1 MQTIEIQTAQNVN
14 VEYPVATVG
23 DRIVAAI
30 IDQLI
35 MVGYLIAMIF
45 FYIWILNLTEGT
57 SLDFSVAYFIILFL
71 PFFFYHLLCE
81 TFLNGQSFG
90 KKLMKMRVV
99 KLDGS
104 QAGVGSYFLRW
115 ILAPI
120 DIYFTYGSVGLITIL
135 INGKGQRLGDL
146 AANTT
151 VVKLKAEMKLDDTI
165 LQVTPTNYEVKFPE
179 VENLNDKDISIV
191 KEVLDLNYK
200 KADSVT
206 YEKILLKS
214 KEAIEKKMGVNSAM
228 HPLIFLDTVLKDYNY
243 LLGKLED

>member
-14 VEYPVATVG
+14 IEYPVASIG
-23 DRIVAAI
+23 DRVVAGI

-35 MVGYLIAMIF
+35 MVGYLIAIIF
-45 FYIWILNLTEGT
+45 FYIWLLNVTEG
-57 SLDFSVAYFIILFL
+57 SAIYFPVAYFVILFL
-71 PFFFYHLLCE
+71 PLFFYHLLCE

-90 KKLMKMRVV
+90 KKIMKMRVV

-104 QAGVGSYFLRW
+104 QAGIGSYFLRW

-120 DIYFTYGSVGLITIL
+120 DIYFTYGSVGLITML

-151 VVKLKAEMKLDDTI
+151 VVKLKTEAKLDDTI
-165 LQVTPTNYEVKFPE
+165 LQATPVNYEVKFPE
-179 VENLNDKDISIV
+179 VSNLSDKDISVV

-200 KADSVT
+200 QPDVVV
-206 YEKILLKS
+206 YEKILHKT
-214 KEAIEKKMGVNSAM
+214 KEAIEKKIGVNSNM
-228 HPLIFLDTVLKDYNY
+228 HPLTFLDMVLKDYNY
-243 LLGKLED
+243 LLGE

>member
-14 VEYPVATVG
+14 IEYPVASVG
-23 DRIVAAI
+23 DRVVAAI

-35 MVGYLIAMIF
+35 MVGYLIAIIF
-45 FYIWILNLTEGT
+45 LYIWLLNLTEG
-57 SLDFSVAYFIILFL
+57 SPLHFPVAYFVILFL
-71 PFFFYHLLCE
+71 PLFFYHLLCE

-90 KKLMKMRVV
+90 KKIMKMRVV

-104 QAGVGSYFLRW
+104 QAGIGSYFLRW

-120 DIYFTYGSVGLITIL
+120 DIYFTYGSVGLITML

-151 VVKLKAEMKLDDTI
+151 IVKLKTEAKLDDTI
-165 LQVTPTNYEVKFPE
+165 LQATPVNYEVKLPE
-179 VENLNDKDISIV
+179 VSNLNDKDISIV

-200 KADSVT
+200 NPDAVM
-206 YEKILLKS
+206 YEKILYKT
-214 KEAIEKKMGVNSAM
+214 KEAIEKKIGVTSNL
-228 HPLIFLDTVLKDYNY
+228 HPLTFLDTVLKDYNY
-243 LLGKLED
+243 LLSE

>member
-14 VEYPVATVG
+14 IEYPVASIG
-23 DRIVAAI
+23 DRVVAGI

-35 MVGYLIAMIF
+35 MVGYLIAIIF
-45 FYIWILNLTEGT
+45 LYIWLLNITEG
-57 SLDFSVAYFIILFL
+57 SLFYFPVAYFVLLFL

-120 DIYFTYGSVGLITIL
+120 DIYFTYGSVGLITML

-146 AANTT
+146 AGNTT
-151 VVKLKAEMKLDDTI
+151 VVKLKAEAKLEDTI
-165 LQVTPTNYEVKFPE
+165 LQATPINYEVTFPA
-179 VENLNDKDISIV
+179 VSMLSDKDISIV

-200 KADSVT
+200 NPDAVM
-206 YEKILLKS
+206 YESIIRRA
-214 KEAIEKKMGVNSAM
+214 KEAIEKKIGITSTM
-228 HPLIFLDTVLKDYNY
+228 HPLTFLDTVLKDYNY
-243 LLGKLED
+243 LLGE

>member
-1 MQTIEIQTAQNVN
+1 MQTIEIQTTQNVN
-14 VEYPVATVG
+14 IEYPVASVG
-23 DRIVAAI
+23 ERVVAAL

-45 FYIWILNLTEGT
+45 FYIWL
-57 SLDFSVAYFIILFL
+57 LDATDGLVFYFPVAYFVILFL
-71 PFFFYHLLCE
+71 PLFFYHLLCE

-90 KKLMKMRVV
+90 KKIMKMRVV

-115 ILAPI
+115 IIAPI
-120 DIYFTYGSVGLITIL
+120 DIYFTYGSVGLVTML

-151 VVKLKAEMKLDDTI
+151 VVKLKAGVKLEDTI
-165 LQVTPTNYEVKFPE
+165 LHATPANYEVKFPQ
-179 VENLNDKDISIV
+179 VSTLSDKDISIV

-200 KADSVT
+200 QPDAMM
-206 YEKILLKS
+206 YERILQRT
-214 KEAIEKKMGVNSAM
+214 KEAIEKKLGISSNL
-228 HPLIFLDTVLKDYNY
+228 HPLLFLDAVLKDYNY
-243 LLGKLED
+243 LLGD